1 MSGEVVRRNVRLLSL
16 FWFLREFQLWIP
28 VWIVYLTLE
37 RGFSFSQVTAAEAL
51 FLIGVLVLE
60 VPTGAVADRYG

>member
-37 RGFSFSQVTAAEAL
+37 RGFSFS
-51 FLIGVLVLE
+51 
-60 VPTGAVADRYG
+60 